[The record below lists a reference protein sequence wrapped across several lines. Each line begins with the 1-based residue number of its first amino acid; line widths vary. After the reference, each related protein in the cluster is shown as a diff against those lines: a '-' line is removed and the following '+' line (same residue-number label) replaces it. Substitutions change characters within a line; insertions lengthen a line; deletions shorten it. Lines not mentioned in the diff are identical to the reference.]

1 MQNYRTINFGSQIP
15 LKTKILLG
23 LGAILIL
30 GLLSFFAFTFFLIT
44 LVSGIVL
51 FFINLFQKGKK
62 NFNLGRRPTSSSTPP
77 HTYRR
82 PHREDN
88 NDDVIDI

>member
-1 MQNYRTINFGSQIP
+1 MQNYRSINFGSQIP

-51 FFINLFQKGKK
+51 FFINLFQKGKE
-62 NFNLGRRPTSSSTPP
+62 NFNLGKQPPSSPP
-77 HTYRR
+77 PRTYRR
-82 PHREDN
+82 PHREN
-88 NDDVIDI
+88 NDDDVIDI

>member
-1 MQNYRTINFGSQIP
+1 MRNYQSINFGSQIP
-15 LKTKILLG
+15 LKTKIFLG

-51 FFINLFQKGKK
+51 FFFNLFQKARE
-62 NFNLGRRPTSSSTPP
+62 NLNLGGQPPTASPP
-77 HTYRR
+77 RTYRR

-88 NDDVIDI
+88 DDDVIDI

>member
-1 MQNYRTINFGSQIP
+1 MRDYQSINFGSQIP
-15 LKTKILLG
+15 LKTKIFLA

-51 FFINLFQKGKK
+51 FFFNLFQKARG
-62 NFNLGRRPTSSSTPP
+62 NLNLGKQPPTSPP
-77 HTYRR
+77 PGTYRR
-82 PHREDN
+82 PHREDKD
-88 NDDVIDI
+88 DDVIDI

>member
-1 MQNYRTINFGSQIP
+1 MPTYQSINFGSQIP
-15 LKTKILLG
+15 LKTKIFLA

-51 FFINLFQKGKK
+51 FFFNLFQKARG
-62 NFNLGRRPTSSSTPP
+62 NLNLGKQPPTSPP
-77 HTYRR
+77 PGTYRR
-82 PHREDN
+82 PHHEN
-88 NDDVIDI
+88 NDDDVIDI

>member
-1 MQNYRTINFGSQIP
+1 MREYQSSNFGSQIP
-15 LKTKILLG
+15 LKTKIFLG

-51 FFINLFQKGKK
+51 FFFNLFQKAKG
-62 NFNLGRRPTSSSTPP
+62 NFNLGGQPP
-77 HTYRR
+77 ASPPPQTYRR
-82 PHREDN
+82 PHRNDD
-88 NDDVIDI
+88 DDVIDI

>member
-1 MQNYRTINFGSQIP
+1 MRNYQSINLGSQIP
-15 LKTKILLG
+15 LKTKIFLA

-51 FFINLFQKGKK
+51 FVFNLFQKVRK
-62 NFNLGRRPTSSSTPP
+62 NLNLGGPSAPPPPRTYQRPQ
-77 HTYRR
+77 RN
-82 PHREDN
+82 DD
-88 NDDVIDI
+88 DDVIDI

>member
-1 MQNYRTINFGSQIP
+1 MREYQSIKFGSQIP

-51 FFINLFQKGKK
+51 FFFNLFQKAKG
-62 NFNLGRRPTSSSTPP
+62 NFNLGGQPPTSPP
-77 HTYRR
+77 SQTYRR
-82 PHREDN
+82 PHRNDD
-88 NDDVIDI
+88 DDVIDI